1 MAFQL
6 FEHKITITLTEEA
19 LGMMP
24 ADPDIHEKFIASKAP
39 DAKTMQEEIMEDGVA
54 EVVERGMTVF
64 PRLPDGTP
72 YMYDY
77 QLRGFFKDSIGLL
90 RRAPG
95 TESSKCKA
103 YKKIVDGCI
112 FVKERQ
118 IPIKLSGPMGDCQ
131 RPLRTDG
138 PTGSRTAIAHS
149 ETVPA
154 GSTLTC
160 TITLTDDKLWP
171 LVEECL
177 DYGRYHGLAQWRNS
191 GKGAF
196 TWKAVK

>member
-1 MAFQL
+1 MSFKMHEMKVEIRL
-6 FEHKITITLTEEA
+6 EEEA

-24 ADPDIHEKFIASKAP
+24 SDPDIHEKYIASKAP
-39 DAKTMQEEIMEDGVA
+39 DAASLAEEIENDGVD
-54 EVVERGMTVF
+54 EVIERGMTVF
-64 PRLPDGTP
+64 PKMPDGRP
-72 YMYDY
+72 FMWDY
-77 QLRGFFKDSIGLL
+77 QIRGFFKDSIGLL

-95 TESSKCKA
+95 TEASKCKA
-103 YKKIVDGCI
+103 YKKVVDGNI
-112 FVKERQ
+112 FISPRR
-118 IPIKLSGPMGDCQ
+118 IPIKVDGDMGDCQ

-154 GSTLTC
+154 GSKMTF
-160 TITLTDDKLWP
+160 TIMMLDPKLET

-177 DYGRYHGLAQWRNS
+177 DYGRWHGIAQWRNS

-196 TWKAVK
+196 TWKRVK